1 MFETEPV
8 GPYLVQKLKLGG
20 GGGGLGGGH
29 SPLAPSVAMPLI

>member
-20 GGGGLGGGH
+20 GGH
-29 SPLAPSVAMPLI
+29 SPLAPSVAIPLI